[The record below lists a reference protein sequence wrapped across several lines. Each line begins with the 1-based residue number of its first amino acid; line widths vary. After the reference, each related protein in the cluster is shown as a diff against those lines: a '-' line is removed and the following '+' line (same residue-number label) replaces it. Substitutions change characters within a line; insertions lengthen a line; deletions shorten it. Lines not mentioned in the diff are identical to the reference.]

1 MKVFIVQFRRSGE
14 DYEVRA
20 FRNKAHAEA
29 FAIEFLQGFVWEPE
43 RYETLL
49 DLEVICADKEL
60 AYINITWDV
69 I

>member
-1 MKVFIVQFRRSGE
+1 MKVFIVQFRQSGE
-14 DYEVRA
+14 DYEVRL
-20 FRNKAHAEA
+20 FRNKAQAEA

-43 RYETLL
+43 RFETLL
-49 DLEVICADKEL
+49 DLEVFCSDKDV